1 MDQLNQILINMIDQ
15 NAIVYAA
22 QEGKNDPIYINL
34 LRKTQKFE
42 KIEISKDQ
50 AMRLALQLLIMLQPH
65 IKN

>member
-1 MDQLNQILINMIDQ
+1 MDQ
-15 NAIVYAA
+15 NAIVYAT
-22 QEGKNDPIYINL
+22 QEGENDPIYINFL
-34 LRKTQKFE
+34 KRTQEFEKIEISKDQFE

>member
-1 MDQLNQILINMIDQ
+1 MDKKVII
-15 NAIVYAA
+15 YAS
-22 QEGKNDPIYINL
+22 QDNSKTPIYINL